1 MCKKYHDDEYTLIT
15 INKCKLHN
23 LYYDSFYT
31 KYKINLYTDWE
42 HDKYQKDSIKYYR
55 EIKIKKMN

>member
-31 KYKINLYTDWE
+31 KYKISLYSSETKKE
-42 HDKYQKDSIKYYR
+42 APETEASI
-55 EIKIKKMN
+55 